1 MYNNYPSNQPT
12 MPNPALQPRAK
23 TTKMGQPTVHH
34 PAPVPPRPNPARKS
48 HPPLPASIKKKRN
61 NRWLWAILI
70 GGISS
75 MFVVIALIGLGV
87 MLVYGNGILPGVSVS
102 DISLSGLSEQ
112 EAVNVLNTEWD
123 TIVLRGGIK
132 PWSIDPATIGITMDA
147 QATAKRAYAI
157 GRSSGNPLSAMLG
170 HVSVSPVATVN
181 NEVATLEFQ
190 RIAEQVNIPPVDA
203 GVGFENGQVV
213 ATPPKNGFS
222 LDVNATIQQFTQS
235 IQAGTNLGE
244 IQLIMVEIAPT
255 VSDSSAIVAQAR
267 ALLSNPLDIQ
277 VYDPVTG
284 DVVYWSV
291 MPAEWSQWLSVTA
304 DNNSALG
311 LALNANPDRVRNF
324 LTDQANTVLD
334 ATRTLDLEAGVQ
346 SIVNAI
352 QRGDPSTG
360 FVRVKH
366 QERIHIVQSG
376 ETITSIAWDYGIP
389 YLYIQ
394 NLNNGIGGVSVGQ
407 QIKIPP
413 ADIFLTE
420 AVNPNKR
427 VIVSIS
433 NQTVKV
439 YENNQLKWD
448 WIGSTGIPDSPTWTG
463 VYQILSHVDN
473 AYAANWDL
481 YMPNFM
487 GVYQPVPG
495 ADFTN
500 GFHGFPTRGGG
511 QLLWENN
518 LGSKVTYGCILL
530 SNTNIQQLYD
540 WAEDGVVVEIQA

>member
-1 MYNNYPSNQPT
+1 MHNNYPSNQPT

-23 TTKMGQPTVHH
+23 TTKMGQATVRH
-34 PAPVPPRPNPARKS
+34 PAPVPSRPKQARKS

-61 NRWLWAILI
+61 NRWLWVMLI
-70 GGISS
+70 GAVSS
-75 MFVVIALIGLGV
+75 IIAVMGMMGLGV

-132 PWSIDPATIGITMDA
+132 PWSVDPATIGITMDA
-147 QATAKRAYAI
+147 QATAKRAYAM

-170 HVSVSPVATVN
+170 HVAVSPVATVN

-235 IQAGTNLGE
+235 IQAGTNHGE
-244 IQLIMVEIAPT
+244 IQLVMVEIAPT
-255 VSDSSAIVAQAR
+255 ISDSSAIVAQAR

-291 MPAEWSQWLSVTA
+291 MPAEWSQWLSVTG
-304 DNNSALG
+304 DSNSAIG
-311 LALNANPDRVRNF
+311 LAINANPDAVRNF
-324 LTDQANTVLD
+324 LTGQANTVLD

-394 NLNNGIGGVSVGQ
+394 NLNNGIGSVSVGQ

-420 AVNPNKR
+420 TVNPNKR

-530 SNTNIQQLYD
+530 SNTNIQQLYN

>member
-1 MYNNYPSNQPT
+1 

-23 TTKMGQPTVHH
+23 TTKMGQPTVRHH
-34 PAPVPPRPNPARKS
+34 APVPPRPSQARKN
-48 HPPLPASIKKKRN
+48 HNPPLPSSIKKKRN
-61 NRWLWAILI
+61 NRWLWAVLV

-75 MFVVIALIGLGV
+75 IIVVVGVIGLGV

-102 DISLSGLSEQ
+102 DIPLGGLSEQ
-112 EAVNVLNTEWD
+112 DAVNMLNTEWD

-132 PWSIDPATIGITMDA
+132 PWSVDPSTLGITMDA
-147 QATAKRAYAI
+147 QATAKRAYAL
-157 GRSSGNPLSAMLG
+157 GRTAGNPLSAMFG
-170 HVSVSPVATVN
+170 NVAVSPIATVN
-181 NEVATLEFQ
+181 NEVATIEFQ

-213 ATPPKNGFS
+213 ATAPQNGFS
-222 LDVNATIQQFTQS
+222 LDVSATIQQFTQS
-235 IQAGTNLGE
+235 IQAGTNGGE
-244 IQLIMVEIAPT
+244 IQLVMVEIAPT
-255 VSDSSAIVAQAR
+255 ISDSSAIAAQAQ

-291 MPAEWSQWLSVTA
+291 MPADWSQWLSVTA
-304 DNNSALG
+304 DSNSTIG
-311 LALNANPDRVRNF
+311 LAVNANPDAVRNF
-324 LTDQANTVLD
+324 LTGQANTVLD
-334 ATRTLDLEAGVQ
+334 STRTLDLEAGVQ

-352 QRGDPSTG
+352 QQGNPSTG

-366 QERIHIVQSG
+366 QERIHTVQSG

-394 NLNNGIGGVSVGQ
+394 NLNNGIDSVSAGQ

-420 AVNPNKR
+420 AVNPSKR
-427 VIVSIS
+427 VIVSIT

-530 SNTNIQQLYD
+530 SNTNIQQLYN